1 MGYYS
6 RLANPRGGRQITED
20 HMYKKILVTL
30 DISPADK
37 TILAH
42 IRLLARLT
50 GAEIILVHVAD
61 GFGAQLQEQLNLQD
75 SEEIKNDR
83 AYLNQE
89 VSKLSQEG
97 FHVRSILVQGDPVER
112 ILWVADENK
121 CDLIAMATH
130 GHGLVKDLILGSV
143 ADSLRH
149 QTNLPIL
156 MIRAGNHGA

>member
-1 MGYYS
+1 
-6 RLANPRGGRQITED
+6 
-20 HMYKKILVTL
+20 MYKKILVTL

-37 TILAH
+37 TILGH
-42 IRLLARLT
+42 IRPLARLT

-89 VSKLSQEG
+89 VEKLLSEG
-97 FHVRSILVQGDPVER
+97 FHARSILVQGREPAEG
-112 ILWVADENK
+112 ILAVAQDNQ

-143 ADSLRH
+143 ADNLRH
-149 QTNLPIL
+149 QTNLPML
-156 MIRAGNHGA
+156 MIRAVNP